1 MRLWRCPVLIKNLVA
16 RLRASQRGAIIIE
29 TAFYVPAFC
38 LLVFGGMDVASY
50 VQTSVKA
57 SRISA
62 NYGDMIGEGGQA
74 LTERQLVDMMR
85 NFQALADPNGRS
97 PNIATDGRLII
108 TAFRGE
114 LNSGVV
120 SNRVLWRYCLG
131 GLSNGGNVQ
140 RSIYPAVGQFVPT
153 LDGGLVLANSQTA
166 VVAEVYLR
174 HKPTTTFFFRG
185 NDVLSDRAIYIS
197 RMTNLTAPLA
207 DPDNVNISSFNIAEG
222 AGC

>member
-1 MRLWRCPVLIKNLVA
+1 MSRPKFQRVKALLA
-16 RLRASQRGAIIIE
+16 RLKASQRGAIIIE

-38 LLVFGGMDVASY
+38 LLVFGGIDVANY
-50 VQTSVKA
+50 IQTTVKA

-85 NFQALADPNGRS
+85 NFQALADPNGS
-97 PNIATDGRLII
+97 APNIATDGRLII

-114 LNSGVV
+114 LNGANL

-131 GLSNGGNVQ
+131 GLTNGSGVQ

-153 LDGGLVLANSQTA
+153 LDGALVLANSQTA

-174 HKPTTTFFFRG
+174 YKPMTTFFFTG
-185 NDVLSDRAIYIS
+185 NDVLTDRAIYLS

-207 DPDNVNISSFNIAEG
+207 DPDNINIATFGIAEG
-222 AGC
+222 SGC